1 MKKVVFKKWLNNLL
15 MGVATLSFVLI
26 ATTIDSEWT
35 TQYLQFVG
43 VNGGLFLVSALLL
56 AKWGRPVEED

>member
-1 MKKVVFKKWLNNLL
+1 MKKVVFKKWFNNLL
-15 MGVATLSFVLI
+15 VGVATLSFVLI

-43 VNGGLFLVSALLL
+43 VNGGLFLVSALSL

>member
-15 MGVATLSFVLI
+15 VGVATLSFVLI

-43 VNGGLFLVSALLL
+43 VNGGLFVVSALLL

>member
-15 MGVATLSFVLI
+15 VGVATLSFVLI

-35 TQYLQFVG
+35 IQYLHFVG
-43 VNGGLFLVSALLL
+43 VNVALFGASALLL